1 MDSDNAYLCE
11 PDFSDG
17 SDNAITRNNG
27 ILNSE
32 IKNTVPTLKA
42 SPWKLICTAN
52 TEYCLHNN
60 HLLQQPITYFVC
72 GVHII
77 LTVYRDYLLKQ

>member
-17 SDNAITRNNG
+17 SDNAITCNNG
-27 ILNSE
+27 TLNSE

-60 HLLQQPITYFVC
+60 P
-72 GVHII
+72 
-77 LTVYRDYLLKQ
+77 LKHNDPTCFNNQ